1 MWSPGQHSQGFLPS
15 WQGQAPQILKH
26 RCEAPVV
33 PPRSLSSLSLGG
45 HAQVRA
51 AGSFTTLFL
60 SLLVLVSLLIQADAD
75 LMESNYSRAAW
86 K

>member
-1 MWSPGQHSQGFLPS
+1 M
-15 WQGQAPQILKH
+15 
-26 RCEAPVV
+26 
-33 PPRSLSSLSLGG
+33 
-45 HAQVRA
+45 RA

-75 LMESNYSRAAW
+75 LMESNYSRTAW